1 MEGDPITR
9 PRYFEGQLLSA
20 DDFQAEQDYHTGMR
34 RRHSRDLHGRGV
46 VEGLEIELEDGQ
58 RIRVSP
64 GMAIDGYG
72 REIVVPEQTEVDLEE
87 WMGEEAL
94 TLCLRYVERPGG
106 STRPSLKGEESG
118 SEPDRIEESFD
129 LAIER
134 GVPATPPVRISDEE
148 CASAFSEEGEEVRPG
163 ERRDP
168 QEDDACVVL
177 ATLQVSDGKVTLD
190 DSTYRRRLPNAVDL
204 YELILCLA
212 RRVRAL
218 ERSVGLKERRGKG
231 SSPSGGR
238 RAR

>member
-1 MEGDPITR
+1 M
-9 PRYFEGQLLSA
+9 
-20 DDFQAEQDYHTGMR
+20 
-34 RRHSRDLHGRGV
+34 
-46 VEGLEIELEDGQ
+46 EGLEVELEDGQ

-64 GMAIDGYG
+64 GIAIDGHG
-72 REIVVPEQTEVDLEE
+72 REIVVPERTEVDLEK

-106 STRPSLKGEESG
+106 SARPSLKGEGSG
-118 SEPDRIEESFD
+118 SKPDRIEESFE
-129 LAIER
+129 LTIER
-134 GVPATPPVRISDEE
+134 GVPATPGGLSDEE
-148 CASAFSEEGEEVRPG
+148 CASAFYEDGEEARRG

-168 QEDDACVVL
+168 KEDDDCVVL
-177 ATLQVSDGKVTLD
+177 ATLQTSDGRVTLD
-190 DSTYRRRLPNAVDL
+190 DSTYRRRLPNSADL

-218 ERSVGLKERRGKG
+218 ERSVGLKDRRGKG